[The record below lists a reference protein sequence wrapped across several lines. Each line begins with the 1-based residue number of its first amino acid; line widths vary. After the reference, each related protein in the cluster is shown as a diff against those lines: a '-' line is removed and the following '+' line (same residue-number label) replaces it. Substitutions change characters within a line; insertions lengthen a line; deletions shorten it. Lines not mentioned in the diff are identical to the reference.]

1 VCPALL
7 WHGLA
12 AASSKTQL
20 IAKDN
25 PSWNDL
31 YDEITRSTAG
41 CVLSIGI
48 AGSSP
53 AMTTKD
59 MHKPASQP
67 VEIRAISTILD
78 LVILDL
84 VTRGLDPRVPL
95 RRACAT
101 RR

>member
-1 VCPALL
+1 M
-7 WHGLA
+7 
-12 AASSKTQL
+12 
-20 IAKDN
+20 
-25 PSWNDL
+25 
-31 YDEITRSTAG
+31 
-41 CVLSIGI
+41 CVLPSNEINSRLC
-48 AGSSP
+48 AP
-53 AMTTKD
+53 KRD
-59 MHKPASQP
+59 RRVKPGDDDERYAQAASQP